1 MSVPANGAAMR
12 RHKPGTRSIVIGA
25 AALALIAAMALDT
38 KIVTVGSP
46 EAVQPDVFSPEA
58 FGAAEFPKIKAG
70 IVSRAVEAQVLGQAL
85 TADKAAAIK
94 QYGVPAGTGGQVFSI
109 KFTGVAGDA
118 KSGVYD
124 VAVSGLPDTIGIR
137 VQTGPAINGTDLRD
151 ATGAIKFG
159 QFVNQI
165 EYQNAGSAL
174 NREMKKQI
182 LEPVDTANLKGKTV
196 AVIGAFKLINPKKWL
211 VTPVKLD
218 IQP

>member
-1 MSVPANGAAMR
+1 MSIPADSATLR
-12 RHKPGTRSIVIGA
+12 RRKPTRAIVLA
-25 AALALIAAMALDT
+25 AAVLALIVAMALDT
-38 KIVTVGSP
+38 KIVAIGSP
-46 EAVQPDVFSPEA
+46 EAVKPGVFSPDA
-58 FGAAEFPKIKAG
+58 FGAAEFPKIKAD
-70 IVSRAVEAQVLGQAL
+70 VEARAVDAQLLATAL
-85 TADKAAAIK
+85 AADKASAVK
-94 QYGVPAGTGGQVFSI
+94 QYGVPNGTGSTVFSV
-109 KFTGVAGDA
+109 KFTGVAGDV

-124 VAVSGLPDTIGIR
+124 VAVTGLPDTIGIR
-137 VQTGPAINGTDLRD
+137 LQTGPAINGTDLRD

-174 NREMKKQI
+174 NRAMKQQI
-182 LEPVDTANLKGKTV
+182 LEPVDTANLKGKTI